1 MNVLTEDQWQKLIP
15 KLRASCPRLTD
26 QDLAEAKGRVDLLT
40 AKVQNRHW
48 IDKVTARRA
57 VFAALVDAGVA
68 PAMRA

>member
-15 KLRASCPRLTD
+15 KLRARCPRLTE

-48 IDKVTARRA
+48 IDKVSARRT
-57 VFAALVDAGVA
+57 VFAALAAAGVT
-68 PAMRA
+68 P